1 MARTFLIDTDGGA
14 DDAVAL
20 IMAMRA
26 PEIRVAAITT
36 VAGNVDVDQATRN
49 VLATVEL
56 CNADVP
62 VYRGAKKPLKREHQD
77 AANYH
82 GRDGLGDRGF
92 VPRLR
97 HAETFDAGDSILQV
111 IDDNP
116 GIAVV
121 ALGPLTNIA
130 LALERRP
137 ELTRNIGRCVVMGG
151 NPCCEGNVT
160 PAAEYNF
167 WADPEAAR
175 IILRSGLQIEL
186 IGWQLSHGD
195 AVLVAPEIE
204 KLLGTGSEFARFA
217 IESNHCA
224 RKAYL
229 ELTGEDGIP
238 LPDAVAMAIALEPEV
253 GHSWSE
259 HYSDVEIDSE
269 LTRGMSVVD
278 RWSVAGDPRNRQIWG
293 AALSAG
299 CKARICWQVDP
310 ARYKQQL
317 YSALI

>member
-1 MARTFLIDTDGGA
+1 MARTLLIDTDGGA

-26 PEIRVAAITT
+26 PETRVAAITT

-49 VLATVEL
+49 VLATIEF
-56 CNADVP
+56 CDADIP
-62 VYRGAKKPLKREHQD
+62 VYPGAKKPLKRGHQD
-77 AANYH
+77 ATDYH

-92 VPRLR
+92 APRLR
-97 HAETFDAGDSILQV
+97 HAEGTGAANSILQV
-111 IDDNP
+111 IEDNP

-130 LALERRP
+130 LALERKP
-137 ELTRNIGRCVVMGG
+137 ELARRIGRCVVMGG

-175 IILRSGLQIEL
+175 IVLRSGLQIEL
-186 IGWQLSHGD
+186 IGWKLSRGD
-195 AVLVAPEIE
+195 AVLRGTEIE

-217 IESNHCA
+217 IESNRCA

-229 ELTGEDGIP
+229 ELTREDGIP
-238 LPDAVAMAIALEPEV
+238 LPDAVAMAIALEPKV
-253 GHSWSE
+253 GRSWSE
-259 HYSDVEIDSE
+259 HYTDVEIDSE

-278 RWSVAGDPRNRQIWG
+278 RWSVAGDPRNRQIWEP
-293 AALSAG
+293 ALSVG
-299 CKARICWQVDP
+299 RKARICWQIDS
-310 ARYKQQL
+310 ARYKKQL
-317 YSALI
+317 YSALS